1 MYYFGAGVEKNPAK
15 AVELFQQAASQDYEK
30 AQYALGSMYYS
41 GQDIAKDLFLA
52 PRAYLSATR
61 QGHARS
67 QVMVAR
73 MYSLGEGIPQDLK
86 EAYFWL
92 VLAEPQEPNR
102 AAYNFNR
109 IENRLPEADKAKVR
123 ENARNWS
130 PRG

>member
-1 MYYFGAGVEKNPAK
+1 
-15 AVELFQQAASQDYEK
+15 
-30 AQYALGSMYYS
+30 MYYS

-52 PRAYLSATR
+52 HRAYLSAAR

-92 VLAEPQEPNR
+92 VLAEPQEPNL
-102 AAYNFNR
+102 AAYYFNR
-109 IENRLPEADKAKVR
+109 IGNRLPEADKAKVR